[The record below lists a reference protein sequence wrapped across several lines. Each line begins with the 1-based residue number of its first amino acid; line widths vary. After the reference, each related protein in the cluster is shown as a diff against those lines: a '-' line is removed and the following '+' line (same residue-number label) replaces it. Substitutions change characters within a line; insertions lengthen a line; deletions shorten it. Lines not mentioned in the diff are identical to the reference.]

1 MDNIGWIILGIVVV
15 AAVVG
20 LIVWL
25 LRRRNDPY
33 AEYWAP
39 IAPLVEG
46 KPSGNKMAG
55 RYAGMPLEARIENK
69 GNEKAPK
76 YIWELELTPGARGK
90 DWSIQHAAEGFL
102 GTGEKKWQIKTKDEA
117 LKRRLLAA
125 GALGGVDHLSH
136 DVTLDYD
143 AGDGTLTS
151 HFPVPTRFNIPG
163 PDEFRLNLDLL
174 QRYVE
179 MNKQANVVE

>member
-15 AAVVG
+15 AAVDG
-20 LIVWL
+20 LIVWM

-46 KPSGNKMAG
+46 KASGNKMTG

-69 GNEKAPK
+69 GSEKAPK
-76 YIWELELTPGARGK
+76 YVWELELNTGAQGK
-90 DWSIQHAAEGFL
+90 DWSLQYAAEGFL

-117 LKRRLLAA
+117 LKRRLLSA
-125 GALGGVDHLSH
+125 GALGPVDHLSH

-143 AGDGTLTS
+143 AGNGTITS
-151 HFPVPTRFNIPG
+151 HFPVPTRFNIPD
-163 PDEFRLNLDLL
+163 PNEFRLNLDLL
-174 QRYVE
+174 QRYAD
-179 MNKQANVVE
+179 MKKQANLVE